1 MKSEAV
7 EGIRRLR
14 CFWPTALRDCELV
27 AHEGQEGGGWEG
39 GRELGAMQQMGEK
52 KSVCDDILK
61 P

>member
-27 AHEGQEGGGWEG
+27 AHEGQEGGG
-39 GRELGAMQQMGEK
+39 GRVAGSWVRCSRWEK
-52 KSVCDDILK
+52 KSLSAMTS
-61 P
+61 